1 MFCKSIKKGLF
12 CAAKLQK
19 NNFLNHT
26 GFIILQQ
33 FDMNFKLF
41 YIAII
46 FSAALVAC
54 NSTNDANKQKIA
66 DDISKSGCYNIAN
79 EKIAEVL
86 NIVIDEKGI
95 SGTGKRS
102 YTAFNEN
109 FDLSINGKKNK
120 DGSFEMSITAKSTM
134 QGRENVSET
143 TYETWNF
150 TKNTLEVSNRNS
162 SHFVGNLSFVKV
174 NCDGSSQKDTMLFDA
189 FLGFHEGYAAVVK
202 NGKWGVVNKNW
213 KLVVP
218 CQYDELGNVSE
229 GAVKFYLREKGKYGI
244 LDITA
249 NKTLIEA
256 EYIHVTNF
264 SEGYAAVLD
273 DKAGRW
279 GIINRKGEMIE
290 KPKYWSVSFFP
301 QNPYLM
307 LFNEGMANVA
317 IDDAKWGYIDTN
329 LKNVIPFQYIFAE
342 AFKGGMA
349 RVNKNGKD
357 WFYIDKTGKCVKDC
371 P

>member
-1 MFCKSIKKGLF
+1 MRCKGTEKITINPLE
-12 CAAKLQK
+12 
-19 NNFLNHT
+19 
-26 GFIILQQ
+26 FIILQQ
-33 FDMNFKLF
+33 LHMNFKLF
-41 YIAII
+41 YIVFLLVAT
-46 FSAALVAC
+46 LVAC
-54 NSTNDANKQKIA
+54 NSINNANNKKSA
-66 DDISKSGCYNIAN
+66 EDMSKSGCYNIAN
-79 EKIAEVL
+79 DKIAEIL
-86 NIVIDEKGI
+86 NIVVDENDI
-95 SGTGKRS
+95 NGTGKRS
-102 YTAFNEN
+102 YTAYNEN
-109 FDLSINGKKNK
+109 FDLSVSGKKNK
-120 DGSFEMSITAKSTM
+120 EGNYEMTIVAKSTM

-150 TKNTLEVSNRNS
+150 TNRTLEVSNRNS
-162 SHFVGNLSFVKV
+162 NHFVGNLSFVKV
-174 NCDGSSQKDTMLFDA
+174 NCDGSSQKDSLLYDA

-202 NGKWGVVNKNW
+202 NGKWGIVDKDW

-218 CQYDELGNVSE
+218 CKYDELGNVSDA
-229 GAVKFYLREKGKYGI
+229 AVKFYDKGNGKYGI
-244 LDITA
+244 LDI
-249 NKTLIEA
+249 KSGKVLIEPV
-256 EYIHVTNF
+256 YIHVTNF

-279 GIINRKGEMIE
+279 GIVNRKGEMIE

-317 IDDAKWGYIDTN
+317 IDDAKWGFIDTN

-349 RVNKNGKD
+349 RVNQNGKD
-357 WFYIDKTGKCVKDC
+357 WFFIDKTGKCVKDC